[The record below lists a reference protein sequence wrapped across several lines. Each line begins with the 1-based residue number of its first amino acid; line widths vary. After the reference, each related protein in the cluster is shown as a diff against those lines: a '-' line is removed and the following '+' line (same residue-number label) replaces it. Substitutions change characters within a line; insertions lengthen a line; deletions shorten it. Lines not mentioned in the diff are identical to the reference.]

1 MPRVRILLAM
11 RVPMIEN
18 TNGFFCL
25 TPQEFAQQCELA
37 NAVPRLTTVEDAN
50 AEGSTGLRAWPS
62 GLLPWC
68 EKTDNIHALCWSDGR
83 CMVSPA
89 LWASMGGVQL

>member
-1 MPRVRILLAM
+1 
-11 RVPMIEN
+11 MIEN

-37 NAVPRLTTVEDAN
+37 NAIPRLTTVEDAN

-62 GLLPWC
+62 GLLPWTAGGC
-68 EKTDNIHALCWSDGR
+68 NVHALCWSDGR
-83 CMVSPA
+83 CMVSNELYA
-89 LWASMGGVQL
+89 AMGGAL